1 MSIDHTP
8 ATLLP
13 DHPIA
18 NASALPLRFEDS
30 SNQLWMLEL
39 ENGSKQV
46 LRVRQ
51 SNAET
56 AGPFWPGLR
65 ALCNLQPDTHLAGIS
80 QLQQRIAKLTPL
92 HIPEVIKSQPATQTL
107 PAWVLSTYVPGDVK
121 EQITHQDTARLAQ
134 HLAAMHDETH
144 SVWGNPLALEYFPA
158 EHWKERIHSA
168 IDALVRNYWNQNK
181 QVSFYHKA
189 HTIMH
194 CSTPKESTFSWVL
207 ADLRWDQFLWSQGRL
222 NALVDF
228 EAHLIAPKALDFI
241 TLEYL
246 LDPEQAQVFAE
257 QYRKAGGT
265 LPELKAVRNL
275 YRFFYFLLG
284 ILGETD
290 LERWMA
296 HPEVF

>member
-13 DHPIA
+13 DYPIA
-18 NASALPLRFEDS
+18 SASALPLRFEES
-30 SNQLWMLEL
+30 SNQLWVLEL

-51 SNAET
+51 SNADKT
-56 AGPFWPGLR
+56 GPFWPGLR
-65 ALCNLQPDTHLAGIS
+65 ALCNLQPDTHLAGIT
-80 QLQQRIAKLTPL
+80 QLQQQIEKLSPL
-92 HIPEVIKSQPATQTL
+92 HIPKIITSQPAKQSL
-107 PAWVLSTYVPGDVK
+107 PAWVLSTYANGEVNT
-121 EQITHQDTARLAQ
+121 QITHQDIARLAQ
-134 HLAAMHDETH
+134 HLAGMHSQTH
-144 SVWGNPLALEYFPA
+144 MVWGNPLASEYFPA
-158 EHWKERIHSA
+158 EHWKEQLQSA
-168 IDALVRNYWNQNK
+168 IETLVSNYWHQNK
-181 QVSFYHKA
+181 QVIAYHKS

-194 CSTPKESTFSWVL
+194 CSALEESTFTWVL

-246 LDPEQAQVFAE
+246 LEPDQAEVFVE
-257 QYRKAGGT
+257 QYCKAGGT
-265 LPELKAVRNL
+265 LPELEAVRNI

-296 HPEVF
+296 RPEVF